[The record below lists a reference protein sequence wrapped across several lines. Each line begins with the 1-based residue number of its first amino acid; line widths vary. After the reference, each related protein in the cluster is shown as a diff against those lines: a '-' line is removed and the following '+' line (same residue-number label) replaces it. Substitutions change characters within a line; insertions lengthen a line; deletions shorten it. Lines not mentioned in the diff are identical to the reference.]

1 MKDRVKENRILGADE
16 VKIVVSVLLLANVL
30 TVLKI
35 LVNQQEGLM
44 SNPITILVLK
54 YVGIFFILYG
64 VFFIGYEKLSG
75 LPFFYGHS
83 QSAGSNANGSVIVA
97 IGIAMISRK
106 LTTSLVLS
114 IALILIIMG
123 VRYKC
128 GLILENRLKLKGST
142 GIAVSEIKRRG
153 KIIIDNKKYGVR
165 NNDQIAINAGQKV
178 KVSDIQNM
186 KIFVRINKG

>member
-142 GIAVSEIKRRG
+142 GIAVTEIKRRG
-153 KIIIDNKKYGVR
+153 KIIIDNKKYSVR

-178 KVSDIQNM
+178 KVSDIHNM
-186 KIFVRINKG
+186 KIFVRTNKG